1 MPAGLREDEV
11 VARAAQR
18 SLGLMALGP
27 FSHAPPGPGSD
38 GVVVGYAAAPEHAY
52 GEALGVLGDV
62 LAAR

>member
-1 MPAGLREDEV
+1 M
-11 VARAAQR
+11 ARAAQR
-18 SLGLMALGP
+18 SLGPMALGP
-27 FSHAPPGPGSD
+27 FWHAPPGPGSD